1 MTTYHTAIIGPEDV
15 VSGFRALGVSV
26 IPATSGDELLSG
38 LQTAR
43 KGTAT
48 GDRYA
53 VVLVIESLVRDVPE
67 DVWAKATE
75 GVLPAVTV
83 LPGLEGSHGEGVR
96 ALKRLAERAIGSDIL
111 G

>member
-1 MTTYHTAIIGPEDV
+1 MSSYRIAIIGPKDV
-15 VSGFRALGVSV
+15 VSGFRALGVTV
-26 IPATSGDELLSG
+26 FPATDGEELLG
-38 LQTAR
+38 ALRNAR
-43 KGTAT
+43 RSTEQ
-48 GDRYA
+48 DQQYA

-83 LPGLEGSHGEGVR
+83 LPGLEGSRGEGVR